1 MRQDFEP
8 AGRDGRRRTPL
19 FVDAKYVEPRDGE
32 RLRPA
37 AIYVVG
43 GLDTDSKETHPSPAP
58 TKIGRISR
66 TGKHFYFPASA

>member
-43 GLDTDSKETHPSPAP
+43 GLDTEDWKTLLLSTPN
-58 TKIGRISR
+58 T
-66 TGKHFYFPASA
+66 Y